1 MIGPCQW
8 PARGVDGEVK
18 ASVRERG
25 RGERPA
31 RTERGRG
38 RIQQEYSSS
47 RDKGDREGNLYTE
60 RKAQAR
66 LPQRSCPSHSR
77 SPTTSPSSRARPGCA
92 RRAPRRLGASEEGSR
107 AQSSSAGGPCGRA
120 RGRSRRVRPTT
131 MTTTKGGRRALP
143 RTRGRSAGRCPRWRE
158 ACGHE
163 GGQSQRK
170 LDEFGPRMSEVRA
183 RSSGPVRV
191 EERRGQQADAPQSH
205 DVGLALELAALAR
218 VDGLGEDAEPA
229 VSALGQRAAERVV
242 DEGPE
247 ERRHRVQE
255 RAHDCE
261 RL

>member
-1 MIGPCQW
+1 
-8 PARGVDGEVK
+8 
-18 ASVRERG
+18 
-25 RGERPA
+25 
-31 RTERGRG
+31 
-38 RIQQEYSSS
+38 
-47 RDKGDREGNLYTE
+47 
-60 RKAQAR
+60 
-66 LPQRSCPSHSR
+66 
-77 SPTTSPSSRARPGCA
+77 
-92 RRAPRRLGASEEGSR
+92 
-107 AQSSSAGGPCGRA
+107 
-120 RGRSRRVRPTT
+120 
-131 MTTTKGGRRALP
+131 
-143 RTRGRSAGRCPRWRE
+143 
-158 ACGHE
+158 
-163 GGQSQRK
+163 
-170 LDEFGPRMSEVRA
+170 MSEVRA